1 MNREIKFRGY
11 GIKENKWKYGY
22 LSKYNNKHGIS
33 DDMGIGDFVYKE
45 SIGEYTGLKDKNGV
59 EIYEGDIVRRPA
71 YSEEERDYI
80 GDIVGLYHI
89 PEKIGEVIM
98 YEGAWCLKFE
108 LNEKKVLN
116 PFFEMMEFD
125 RFDLIEVIGNIYEN
139 KELLEVE

>member
-1 MNREIKFRGY
+1 MREIKFRGY
-11 GIKENKWKYGY
+11 SIKENKWKYGY

-59 EIYEGDIVRRPA
+59 KIYEGDIVRRPA

-108 LNEKKVLN
+108 LNGKKVLN

-139 KELLEVE
+139 PELLEVR